1 MASFAKDDNNNNE
14 TTPLINPE
22 GKIFTNEWS
31 SDCNPVTGS
40 ILNKQNLRL
49 ATFYYPVKGRKKVK
63 GTILAIH
70 GYGAHCHWEYMGYPY
85 NTYKNSW
92 VENFNNNGYNVLTY
106 DHQSHGLSQDLIP
119 GVRCYIDRF
128 DDLIDDALQI
138 YYERKKNAKKK
149 KEKLYVLGI
158 SMGGNIAAHVAVRL
172 GKELDGL
179 VLGSP
184 MVSVEK
190 LKKKCINAILL
201 PISGCVSKC
210 WPTLAVGAKAKNT
223 MYPDM
228 AKHREEDPLS
238 YLGMIRA
245 RFATEMIATCD
256 LVSIQ

>member
-1 MASFAKDDNNNNE
+1 MASFAKDDNNNNNE

-85 NTYKNSW
+85 NTYKNGW

-138 YYERKKNAKKK
+138 YYERKKNATLIRFVSDNVPPIRNCKRSGTIFGRTW
-149 KEKLYVLGI
+149 L
-158 SMGGNIAAHVAVRL
+158 AV
-172 GKELDGL
+172 KEL
-179 VLGSP
+179 
-184 MVSVEK
+184 
-190 LKKKCINAILL
+190 KC
-201 PISGCVSKC
+201 
-210 WPTLAVGAKAKNT
+210 GA
-223 MYPDM
+223 
-228 AKHREEDPLS
+228 LS
-238 YLGMIRA
+238 FNI
-245 RFATEMIATCD
+245 
-256 LVSIQ
+256 